1 MDVMNLKLDK
11 SNRENNKLKLDN
23 AALRAENQILKRQLN
38 YFEDLFAKNN
48 RGPEHFSM
56 TKSTHSSSRASTRQV
71 GKGSSGEDDEAIRN

>member
-1 MDVMNLKLDK
+1 MNLKLDK

-56 TKSTHSSSRASTRQV
+56 TKSTTHSSSRASTRQV